1 MSASLSH
8 LGQVML
14 VGAGKMG
21 LALARGWLDAGLRP
35 NHLVLVDP
43 APGPAAQELARD
55 YGLTLNSDASGLLP
69 NVLVLAVKPQIIG
82 AVMEGLRQVVGPQ
95 TLVISIA
102 AGLTLD
108 YLEGALQQNPP
119 VIRAMPNAP
128 ASVLAGITALCPGPG
143 STPDDLEIARA
154 LFECV
159 GRTVLIRNEA
169 LMDAVTGLSGS
180 GPAYVYLAIEA
191 LSDAGVG
198 LGISRSES
206 SLLAA
211 QTVFG
216 AAKMLLDSGKSPGA
230 LRDLV
235 ATPGGTTVA
244 GLKMLEKCNFRS
256 AIMEA
261 VEAAAARSRELGV
274 LINRKK
280 QA

>member
-1 MSASLSH
+1 
-8 LGQVML
+8 ML
-14 VGAGKMG
+14 RTTVIGFIGAGTMG
-21 LALARGWLDAGLRP
+21 EVLIRGLIQSDGVPRSNILACDIRKDRLEYLAQTYGIQTTDSAGE
-35 NHLVLVDP
+35 LV
-43 APGPAAQELARD
+43 QQ
-55 YGLTLNSDASGLLP
+55 ASV
-69 NVLVLAVKPQIIG
+69 VLIAVKPQS
-82 AVMEGLRQVVGPQ
+82 VDGLLETVSPMSRQGQ
-95 TLVISIA
+95 LTISIA
-102 AGLTLD
+102 AGVTAGRIS
-108 YLEGALQQNPP
+108 EALHPGSG